1 MAKEWDMEMELKFA
15 GDVQV
20 IVEEGSISDAAR
32 RLNISQPALSARVK
46 KLEDSYGIR
55 VFKRNRRPVTL
66 TDEGRRYLE
75 YATKVQ
81 DMDKEFRRTVAQ
93 TKELLTGELVVGGTH
108 LYTRQFLPPAVKE
121 FGQRYPGIEIRILNE
136 KASVL
141 TAMASKGKLDLFVT
155 TMGKRAGGI
164 CYDPL
169 FDIHMCFCVP
179 REYPVN
185 REFEAEGFDV
195 RKLEDYPFIMLDDI

>member
-93 TKELLTGELVVGGTH
+93 TKELLSGEERMETGELSGRIGRGKNT
-108 LYTRQFLPPAVKE
+108 TRHAE
-121 FGQRYPGIEIRILNE
+121 
-136 KASVL
+136 
-141 TAMASKGKLDLFVT
+141 LFCLSGDT
-155 TMGKRAGGI
+155 
-164 CYDPL
+164 
-169 FDIHMCFCVP
+169 
-179 REYPVN
+179 
-185 REFEAEGFDV
+185 
-195 RKLEDYPFIMLDDI
+195 